1 MSIPIPPEVAQL
13 PFLNRYPAIL
23 AAVPGGVPIP
33 TPPAVLTQL
42 EDLVDA
48 AADAEVPD
56 IVLARIMM
64 LQDDV
69 VNFNFHYDR
78 NR

>member
-1 MSIPIPPEVAQL
+1 
-13 PFLNRYPAIL
+13 
-23 AAVPGGVPIP
+23 VPIP